1 MRLVYDVEDEVLN
14 WLNVA
19 KRILGGEISPDEA
32 LEALKLDAPCP
43 PRPKRVKETS
53 RPERCR

>member
-43 PRPKRVKETS
+43 EAQEDKRDQQT
-53 RPERCR
+53 